1 MRNETGAS
9 QMHMN
14 RSNLYSRCK
23 RGWNWHFTFS
33 ETTRDGNA
41 VTVVRQ
47 ELLWRSKSG
56 LDVIVSK
63 YPYGHGAREDAV
75 MEAINEVVSELHV
88 AGCEKD
94 VLIEEVSGRNFD
106 SIIIGASIDSE
117 IGQDFARSL
126 ADIRRVIVDGWEK
139 KETRR

>member
-1 MRNETGAS
+1 
-9 QMHMN
+9 MN
-14 RSNLYSRCK
+14 SDGLYSRCK

-47 ELLWRSKSG
+47 ELLWRSRSG

-75 MEAINEVVSELHV
+75 VEAVNRSVFGLRVDGHENDL
-88 AGCEKD
+88 
-94 VLIEEVSGRNFD
+94 LIEEVNGRD
-106 SIIIGASIDSE
+106 SDLIIISASIDSE
-117 IGQDFARSL
+117 IVQGFAESL
-126 ADIRRVIVDGWEK
+126 SGIRRVIVDVK
-139 KETRR
+139 SQNRS

>member
-1 MRNETGAS
+1 MS
-9 QMHMN
+9 KN
-14 RSNLYSRCK
+14 RYGLYCRCK

-41 VTVVRQ
+41 VAVVRQ

-63 YPYGHGAREDAV
+63 YPYGHGVREDAV
-75 MEAINEVVSELHV
+75 IEAIHEVVSELHV
-88 AGCEKD
+88 AGSEKD
-94 VLIEEVSGRNFD
+94 VLIEEISGRNFD

>member
-1 MRNETGAS
+1 MSKNKYG
-9 QMHMN
+9 
-14 RSNLYSRCK
+14 LYSRCK

-33 ETTRDGNA
+33 ETRRNGKA

-75 MEAINEVVSELHV
+75 MEAINGVVSELHV

-126 ADIRRVIVDGWEK
+126 ADIRRVIVDGCEK